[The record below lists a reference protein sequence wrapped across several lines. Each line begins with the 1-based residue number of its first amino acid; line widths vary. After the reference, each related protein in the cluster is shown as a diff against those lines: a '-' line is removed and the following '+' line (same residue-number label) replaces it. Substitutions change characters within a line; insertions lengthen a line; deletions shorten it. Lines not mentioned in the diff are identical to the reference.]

1 MDKPRLVCVSMPTP
15 HSGGGGLRALRSLK
29 EYSKYF
35 ETYLFPLFTL
45 RERRYIDVVKEL
57 QSTGVKISGYINPS
71 ALLYG
76 IKLTRKILYLFPRLL
91 RPHIGAVNF
100 KGVVALHEGLDAIF
114 IGNILGDYFNIPKI
128 ALLQLPPFYSS
139 KDRVRNI
146 LRAAMRWRKL
156 IAGNSLHE
164 KISNMESIVRFN
176 TYYGL
181 TSRRLRRLLGK
192 YDVIITVSKSI
203 PMEMGDEWLDR
214 VVSLDPGVSLDED
227 DLRTIISLR
236 SSVRR
241 KANYLIFGGRP
252 VYEKGFIDAL
262 IAFKSIS
269 RHHSDLKLIVTGY
282 PRGIPIQRLRRAC
295 RKLGVEDK
303 VLFTGFLARERR
315 FELVAKARLML
326 YPSYMDAFPYAVL
339 ESLYLGTPVVGYSI
353 PALDIYYG
361 KHPSV
366 KLVSE
371 GDIEALTIEA
381 LNMLE
386 KTGEFIEPPKIRS
399 WREIMDEEVSLIKKT
414 IEKLSGLREP

>member
-15 HSGGGGLRALRSLK
+15 HSGGGGLRAFRSLK

-45 RERRYIDVVKEL
+45 RERRYIDAIKEL
-57 QSTGVKISGYINPS
+57 QNTGVKISGYINPS
-71 ALLYG
+71 ALPYG

-91 RPHIGAVNF
+91 RPHIGAANF
-100 KGVVALHEGLDAIF
+100 KGVVALHERPDVIL
-114 IGNILGDYFNIPKI
+114 IGNLIGDYFNIPKI

-139 KDRVRNI
+139 KNRVRNI
-146 LRAAMRWRKL
+146 LRVAMRWRKL
-156 IAGNSLHE
+156 IAGDSLHE
-164 KISNMESIVRFN
+164 KFSNMESIMRLN

-181 TSRRLRRLLGK
+181 TSTRLRKLLGK
-192 YDVIITVSKSI
+192 YDVIIAVSKSI
-203 PMEMGDEWLDR
+203 PLEMGDEWLDR
-214 VVSLDPGVSLDED
+214 VISLDPGVSLDED
-227 DLRTIISLR
+227 DLRTIISFR
-236 SSVRR
+236 SSLGK

-252 VYEKGFIDAL
+252 DYEKGFIDAL
-262 IAFKSIS
+262 ISFKAIS
-269 RHHSDLKLIVTGY
+269 RYHSDLKLIVTGY
-282 PRGIPIQRLRRAC
+282 PRDISIQRLRRAC
-295 RKLGVEDK
+295 RKLGIEDK
-303 VLFTGFLARERR
+303 VLFTGFLTREKR

-339 ESLYLGTPVVGYSI
+339 ESLYLGTPVVGYRI

-381 LNMLE
+381 LNTLE
-386 KTGEFIEPPKIRS
+386 KPSEPVEPPRIRS

-414 IEKLSGLREP
+414 IEKLSGL